1 MAKTTPQFKMPAPPA
16 LRSADDV
23 HAHVEGVPAPAP
35 QPAVQAVP
43 APQPVAPEASQD
55 EPRSMSRQKVAPRE
69 RVIVSI
75 PPDVLA
81 DIDELAPDEGM
92 KRSMFIV
99 HCVVQHIRQIRLKK
113 AAIGQ

>member
-23 HAHVEGVPAPAP
+23 HAHVEGVPAPA
-35 QPAVQAVP
+35 VQAAP
-43 APQPVAPEASQD
+43 APVAEASND
-55 EPRSMSRQKVAPRE
+55 EPRSIRQKVAPRE

>member
-35 QPAVQAVP
+35 QPAVQA
-43 APQPVAPEASQD
+43 APVAEASND
-55 EPRSMSRQKVAPRE
+55 EPRSIRQKVAPRE

>member
-1 MAKTTPQFKMPAPPA
+1 MDI
-16 LRSADDV
+16 ADDV
-23 HAHVEGVPAPAP
+23 HAHVEGVPAPAPAP

-43 APQPVAPEASQD
+43 APQPVAEPSQD

>member
-43 APQPVAPEASQD
+43 ASQPVAEASQD
-55 EPRSMSRQKVAPRE
+55 EPRSIRQKVAPRE

-113 AAIGQ
+113 AAMGQ